1 MKKLLMFVAVATVAL
16 ASQAANLNWTITNV
30 FQPGSTTDKVDGGAV
45 YLFLTAVSGNTAST
59 FTTVDIAD
67 ITAALDKGDTSVL
80 SDAVVASTL
89 SSTGA
94 KTGNTGL
101 SGSFGATS
109 ADSLTAYAVI
119 FDAANAADASNY
131 ILTGPKSASWSQGA
145 SGAQNLAFG
154 TQASATWNSMGG
166 GGDIPEPTSGLL
178 LALGGAM
185 LALRRRR

>member
-1 MKKLLMFVAVATVAL
+1 MFVAVATVAL
-16 ASQAANLNWTITNV
+16 ASQAANLNWTISNV
-30 FQPGSTTDKVDGGAV
+30 FQPGSTTDKVNGGAV

-59 FTTVDIAD
+59 FNTVNIAD

-89 SSTGA
+89 SSVGV

-131 ILTGPKSASWSQGA
+131 ILAGPKDASWAQGTSAA
-145 SGAQNLAFG
+145 STLSFG
-154 TQASATWNSMGG
+154 TQASATWNSMGE
-166 GGDIPEPTSGLL
+166 DVPEPTSGLL
-178 LALGGAM
+178 LVLGGAM
-185 LALRRRR
+185 LALRRRRA